1 MINQLKLKVPAPIW
15 GEQDPALFPSLQN
28 PRAVPQNLSLEYNKS
43 GEVPVSDPP
52 KI

>member
-1 MINQLKLKVPAPIW
+1 LQVPAPIW
-15 GEQDPALFPSLQN
+15 GEQEPALFPSLQN

-52 KI
+52 EMNATI